1 MSKENMNDNADKYE
15 TKDLAEAAV
24 LLTMRR
30 ELVDI
35 KREGSTCWFVFA
47 DKKRCEE
54 LSKQFFF
61 DTLLVDARTY
71 FEAISRLK
79 NRIFAKD

>member
-1 MSKENMNDNADKYE
+1 MNEENKYE

-24 LLTMRR
+24 LLVMKRSLSDIRR
-30 ELVDI
+30 D
-35 KREGSTCWFVFA
+35 GNTCWFIFE

-71 FEAISRLK
+71 F
-79 NRIFAKD
+79 

>member
-1 MSKENMNDNADKYE
+1 MNDENKYE

-24 LLTMRR
+24 LLVMKRS
-30 ELVDI
+30 LLDI
-35 KREGSTCWFVFA
+35 RREGSICWFIFE

-61 DTLLVDARTY
+61 DTILVDARTY
-71 FEAISRLK
+71 FETITRLK
-79 NRIFAKD
+79 NRIFAR